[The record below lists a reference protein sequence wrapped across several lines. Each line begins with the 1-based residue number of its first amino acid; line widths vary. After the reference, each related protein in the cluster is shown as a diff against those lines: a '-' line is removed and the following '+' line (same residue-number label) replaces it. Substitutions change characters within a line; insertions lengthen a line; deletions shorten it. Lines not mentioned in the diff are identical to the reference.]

1 MADLLDQEQPSEG
14 LDVQRVTNALRRY
27 HLIFLSCLLFGWAA
41 VWGAT
46 WVLPAQYKST
56 TAILIEQSTVPTNY
70 VQPNV
75 TEDIEGRMQSFTEQ
89 ILSRSRLLT
98 IIDNLGLYKKDDH
111 GNMSVDDK
119 VERMRK
125 DVEIQLIQAEN
136 KRAIEGFSISF
147 TAGDPRLAQAV
158 AADLSDLFI
167 SENLHAQED
176 ASEST
181 TTFISKQLEDAQTT
195 LAQQEAKVKE
205 YEAQHEGQLP
215 SQQQTNLQILAGLQS
230 QLQNDEGA
238 LNAAKQQ
245 GIYLETL
252 LNQMKTL
259 NSESATVNGQPSNL
273 TALDQQL
280 EALRAKLSDLRS
292 EHTERYPDVLAVKDE
307 IAKTEK
313 VRADLVASMKKAKAS
328 GESEEDA
335 PGQLDRSSGMVTAQ
349 LEGQLKANQA
359 EQANRERGIEDLKNR
374 ISQYQGRLNAEPA
387 SEQEMA
393 DLTRGYE
400 QSKQT
405 YDDLLKKKNDSSMA
419 TSMELAQQGERFS
432 VLDAANLPT
441 APDFPNR
448 LKFCGIGLGVG
459 LGLAIFV
466 TALLTIL
473 DDRLYTEKEIGA
485 LLPMGVLS
493 EIPEVV
499 LVSDE
504 RRKKG
509 RRALGWTAA
518 SLVVVIILSG
528 FAFSYFSYFRG

>member
-1 MADLLDQEQPSEG
+1 MADLLDEEQPSEG
-14 LDVQRVTNALRRY
+14 LDMQRVTTALRRY
-27 HLIFLSCLLFGWAA
+27 YLIFIACLFLGWAA

-75 TEDIEGRMQSFTEQ
+75 TEDIESRMQSFTEQ
-89 ILSRSRLLT
+89 LLSRSRLVT
-98 IIDNLGLYKKDDH
+98 IIDTFGLYKNDNQGH
-111 GNMSVDDK
+111 MSIDDK
-119 VERMRK
+119 VDRMRK
-125 DVEIQLIQAEN
+125 DIEIQLIQAEN
-136 KRAIEGFSISF
+136 GRAIEGFSISF
-147 TAGDPRLAQAV
+147 KAGDPRLAQAV
-158 AADLSDLFI
+158 ATDLSDLFI

-181 TTFISKQLEDAQTT
+181 TTFISKQLEDAQTALT
-195 LAQQEAKVKE
+195 QQEEKVKE
-205 YEAQHEGQLP
+205 YEAQHEGVLP
-215 SQQQTNLQILAGLQS
+215 SQQQANLQILAGLQS
-230 QLQNDEGA
+230 QLQNAEAA
-238 LNAAKQQ
+238 LNASKQQ

-259 NSESATVNGQPSNL
+259 NSEGGAANGQPSNL
-273 TALDQQL
+273 AALDQQL
-280 EALRAKLSDLRS
+280 ETLRAKLSDLRS
-292 EHTERYPDVLAVKDE
+292 DHTELYPDVLAVKDE
-307 IAKTEK
+307 IARTEK

-328 GESEEDA
+328 GESKEDD
-335 PGQLDRSSGMVTAQ
+335 PGPLDRSSSMVTAQ

-359 EQANRERGIEDLKNR
+359 DQANREHSIEDLKNR
-374 ISQYQGRLNAEPA
+374 IRESEGRLNAEPA

-405 YDDLLKKKNDSSMA
+405 YDDLLKKKNESSMA

-459 LGLAIFV
+459 LVLAVFV
-466 TALLTIL
+466 TVLLTIL

-499 LVSDE
+499 LDSDE

-509 RRALGWTAA
+509 RTALGWTAA

-528 FAFSYFSYFRG
+528 FAFSYYHG